1 MPTPA
6 PRPVGPRQES
16 EVEQSAA
23 EAGWGS
29 DGRARE
35 SGRWL
40 QERRDPVPAL
50 LGGPEA
56 PGPEPRGPA
65 AGGRGAGRESSSRC
79 GPLLWQRQDI
89 DRAQCLDPGERES
102 PPPPM
107 GHTGQRGGRHCPR
120 HDGLVPQASSQ
131 GQRARKEATR
141 RPGRTTAFYSV
152 RWASGHRTHPVA
164 VEFSRTSHTRPCR
177 RMSPPVSG
185 EAAPG
190 PFSPLKCQPDSA
202 PSASASPRPWKPGL
216 VPGRPASG
224 VEVRLGSR
232 GAEGGLAAR
241 RGAHAVLPW
250 TAHARHHKIF
260 FGA

>member
-1 MPTPA
+1 MAPGTPGPRA
-6 PRPVGPRQES
+6 GPPGGPRGSRPRTPRPG
-16 EVEQSAA
+16 
-23 EAGWGS
+23 
-29 DGRARE
+29 
-35 SGRWL
+35 SGR
-40 QERRDPVPAL
+40 
-50 LGGPEA
+50 
-56 PGPEPRGPA
+56 PRG
-65 AGGRGAGRESSSRC
+65 GARIQLLC
-79 GPLLWQRQDI
+79 GPLLWQRQDMTEPNV
-89 DRAQCLDPGERES
+89 LTLES
-102 PPPPM
+102 ESPPPPPM
-107 GHTGQRGGRHCPR
+107 GHTGQCGGRHCPR

-190 PFSPLKCQPDSA
+190 PFSPLKRQPDSV

>member
-1 MPTPA
+1 MAPGTPGPRA
-6 PRPVGPRQES
+6 GPPGGPRGSRPRTPRPG
-16 EVEQSAA
+16 
-23 EAGWGS
+23 
-29 DGRARE
+29 
-35 SGRWL
+35 SGR
-40 QERRDPVPAL
+40 
-50 LGGPEA
+50 
-56 PGPEPRGPA
+56 PRGGARIQLALRSFVMA
-65 AGGRGAGRESSSRC
+65 ATGH
-79 GPLLWQRQDI
+79 

-141 RPGRTTAFYSV
+141 RPGPTTAFYSV

-190 PFSPLKCQPDSA
+190 PFSPLKRQPDSA